1 MLPIANPVRPSQ
13 CPCRAGELAG
23 DEARVASRGSARQHA
38 AGQQQQRSS
47 GLSADRESA
56 LESLGRTQQAELA
69 GLRAQVPMRPSKM
82 KRASCRWG
90 TAGHHRLRWLHRKA
104 QGCPAHPG
112 GGAQRLGSHRE
123 AVAVEPGRA

>member
-38 AGQQQQRSS
+38 AGQQQRSS
-47 GLSADRESA
+47 GLSGLSADKESA

-69 GLRAQVPMRPSKM
+69 GLRAQVPMRPSM
-82 KRASCRWG
+82 GVLPVAQLATISS
-90 TAGHHRLRWLHRKA
+90 AGCLGRLRAAAFRTREE
-104 QGCPAHPG
+104 GPSVSD
-112 GGAQRLGSHRE
+112 SHRE